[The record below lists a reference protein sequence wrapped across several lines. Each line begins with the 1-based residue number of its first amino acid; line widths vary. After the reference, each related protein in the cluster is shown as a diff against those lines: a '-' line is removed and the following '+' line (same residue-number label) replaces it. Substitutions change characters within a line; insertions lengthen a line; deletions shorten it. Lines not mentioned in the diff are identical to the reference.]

1 MIFDGNFSGTKAAR
15 RDNVMVKKQTK
26 AHDSDEE
33 IQHPDENDSF
43 YWPPQKEILLGTR
56 FANVHIYM
64 TEKVS
69 VQGNEEPVRKWLD
82 TKMRGFLKLVVVQDV
97 GVPIVNLRLYGGD
110 AAGNE

>member
-1 MIFDGNFSGTKAAR
+1 
-15 RDNVMVKKQTK
+15 
-26 AHDSDEE
+26 
-33 IQHPDENDSF
+33 
-43 YWPPQKEILLGTR
+43 
-56 FANVHIYM
+56 M